1 MFMDEETAT
10 ATTDSQDAP
19 DTQDSE
25 YHRRVVKQITRRFDM
40 SLKAQGP
47 RRRQW
52 RRNEEMING
61 DHFAIFTNHDPN
73 KSKVWMNLCH
83 EVVETIMP
91 ILTDILP
98 KPDVIPDPATIENIN
113 LKAMMD
119 TAQKIEDGVYHQWR
133 GAEMTEEWPMVAKS
147 ALIYGNGPVRMLPGD
162 GKFMDIEPVPIFGW
176 FLAPNAISVKK
187 SSWIMTAAPTYLSD
201 LRRTY
206 GDDAKGIKPQGRLDA
221 FLCFHLF
228 PEKNR
233 DGGGETMSGTAAES
247 ATMTDLVGTD
257 EEAGQNDLDQVLLI
271 DAWLD
276 HEVNYDDDAYISEEG
291 GEVPEPRKTYR
302 HITIAG
308 DRVLVDEETDYKIGD
323 PPFTQII
330 NYPQPNSPWG
340 KGESEQIEMLNL
352 AADVILSE
360 AVDATIMAGNPP
372 LKITKD
378 VRNENPG
385 GVKIGPREEV
395 VVPNRLS
402 LVEWMEHKGLPPE
415 MTRLPLMFLEL
426 INTVSGVTDVTQGNK
441 PGQVT
446 AGYAIKALQGAA
458 QGRIRFKE
466 KSSLRGPLVDI
477 YRHIMRHIKE
487 NLDKP
492 VVFIKRDRMNGDF
505 RPAEYGAEDFKDQDF
520 IIRAGVPI
528 TENAAEMM
536 DLIVQIAPLAGL
548 TPEEFVELLPSEI
561 RDVIQS
567 VRNRSQG
574 KGPLQGIDPSLLT
587 EGEKEIL
594 QGDDEDAI
602 AELLYSLQQR
612 GIYSPPAQDFQSGMA
627 PGGPTG
633 SPQAGQPSTG

>member
-1 MFMDEETAT
+1 MDEDTAT

-19 DTQDSE
+19 ERDGE
-25 YHRRVVKQITRRFDM
+25 FHRRVTKQIIRRFDM

-61 DHFAIFTNHDPN
+61 DHFAIFTPEELEG
-73 KSKVWMNLCH
+73 KSKVVLALCF

-98 KPDVIPDPATIENIN
+98 KPDVIPDPASIDNID

-119 TAQKIEDGVYHQWR
+119 TAQKVEDGIYHQWR
-133 GAEMTEEWPMVAKS
+133 GAEMAEEWPMMAKS

-162 GKFMDIEPVPIFGW
+162 GKFMDIEPVDVFGW
-176 FLAPNAISVKK
+176 FLDPSAKSVKK
-187 SSWIMTAAPTYLSD
+187 ASWIMTATPVYLSE
-201 LRRTY
+201 LCRIY
-206 GDDAKGIKPQGRLDA
+206 GEDARGIKAQGRLDA
-221 FLCFHLF
+221 YRSFHLF

-233 DGGGETMSGTAAES
+233 DGGSETMSGTAAES

-257 EEAGQNDLDQVLLI
+257 EEAGQHDLDQVLLV

-276 HEVNYDDDAYISEEG
+276 HDVNYDEEVISDEG
-291 GEVPEPRKTYR
+291 GEAPKALEKYLHV
-302 HITIAG
+302 TIAG
-308 DRVLVDEETDYKIGD
+308 DRVLVYEESDYEIGS

-340 KGESEQIEMLNL
+340 KGESEQIETMNL

-360 AVDATIMAGNPP
+360 AVDATILAGNPP
-372 LKITKD
+372 LKITQD
-378 VRNENPG
+378 VKKLNPN
-385 GVKIGPREEV
+385 GVKMGPREEIV
-395 VVPNRLS
+395 LPNRLS
-402 LVEWMEHKGLPPE
+402 LVEWMEHKNIPSE
-415 MTRLPLMFLEL
+415 MSRLPTMFLEL

-446 AGYAIKALQGAA
+446 AGYAIKALQSAA

-466 KSSLRGPLVDI
+466 KLSLRGPLVDI
-477 YRHIMRHIKE
+477 YKHIMRHIKDDL
-487 NLDKP
+487 NKP
-492 VVFIKRDRMNGDF
+492 IAFIKRDRMGGDF
-505 RPAEYGAEDFKDQDF
+505 RPASYGPDDFKDQDF
-520 IIRAGVPI
+520 IVRAGIPI
-528 TENAAEMM
+528 TENATEFM

-548 TPEEFVELLPSEI
+548 TPEQFIELLPSEI

-567 VRNRSQG
+567 VCNRSQG
-574 KGPLQGIDPSLLT
+574 AGPLAGIDPSLLT
-587 EGEKEIL
+587 EDERKIL
-594 QGDDEDAI
+594 QSSDEDAI
-602 AELLYSLQQR
+602 NNLLYSLQQR

-627 PGGPTG
+627 
-633 SPQAGQPSTG
+633 QAGQPGMVKQQST